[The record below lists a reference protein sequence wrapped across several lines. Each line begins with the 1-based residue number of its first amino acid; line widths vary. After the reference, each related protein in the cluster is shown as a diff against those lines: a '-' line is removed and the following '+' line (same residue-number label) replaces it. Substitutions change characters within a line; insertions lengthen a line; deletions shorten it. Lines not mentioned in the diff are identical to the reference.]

1 MATAGS
7 DVIQRIKT
15 YALPLAALLLSGCV
29 QYDWYKDGASFEQKE
44 RQVLACEAASLKALP
59 PNFQTSSQSTQTTG
73 STNCEAG
80 VKNSCGKKNKV
91 YTQTDYQSSDVN
103 EDARWV
109 LVKDCM
115 YQQGWRQIEISH

>member
-1 MATAGS
+1 MKAQL
-7 DVIQRIKT
+7 I
-15 YALPLAALLLSGCV
+15 LLAVVLLSGCV
-29 QYDWYKDGASFEQKE
+29 QYDWYKDGASSEQKE

-59 PNFQTSSQSTQTTG
+59 PNLQTRTQTSQTTG
-73 STNCEAG
+73 SSNCEAG
-80 VKNSCGKKNKV
+80 VKDSCGKNNKV

-115 YQQGWRQIEISH
+115 YQQGWRQVEVSR